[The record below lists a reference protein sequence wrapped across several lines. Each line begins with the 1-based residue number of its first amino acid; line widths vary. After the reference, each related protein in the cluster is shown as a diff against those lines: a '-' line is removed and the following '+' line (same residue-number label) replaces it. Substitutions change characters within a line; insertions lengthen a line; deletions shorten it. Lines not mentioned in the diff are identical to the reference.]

1 MNKKGVSPVIAT
13 LLLIVIAVAAAVVT
27 YTFVMGFVGTTTT
40 STPPI
45 TTERIIVEA
54 VGVDTANQN
63 VTYVYVRNVG
73 STTVNVTAIYLVRY
87 DGVVVN
93 STSIT
98 GGTTIS
104 PGEVIKIPTDITY
117 TDAKPNELYYVQAVT
132 TGGAMASSTSFKL
145 K

>member
-54 VGVDTANQN
+54 VEVDTSTQSVKN
-63 VTYVYVRNVG
+63 VYVRNVG
-73 STTVNVTAIYLVRY
+73 SVTVNVTAIYLVRY
-87 DGVVVN
+87 DGVVVKSN
-93 STSIT
+93 TNVDE
-98 GGTTIS
+98 TIS
-104 PGEVIKIPTDITY
+104 PGELKQIPANIEY
-117 TDAKPNELYYVQAVT
+117 NAKPNELYYVQAVT
-132 TGGAMASSTSFKL
+132 TGGAMASSSSFKL

>member
-54 VGVDTANQN
+54 VEVDTSTQSVKN
-63 VTYVYVRNVG
+63 VYVRNVG
-73 STTVNVTAIYLVRY
+73 SVTVNVTAIYLVRY
-87 DGVVVN
+87 DGVVVKSN
-93 STSIT
+93 TNVDE
-98 GGTTIS
+98 TIS
-104 PGEVIKIPTDITY
+104 PGELKQIPANIEY
-117 TDAKPNELYYVQAVT
+117 TAAKPNELYYVQAVT
-132 TGGAMASSTSFKL
+132 TGGAMASSSSFKL

>member
-27 YTFVMGFVGTTTT
+27 YTFVMGFIGTTTT

-54 VGVDTANQN
+54 VEVETANQK
-63 VTYVYVRNVG
+63 VTNVYVRNIG
-73 STTVNVTAIYLVRY
+73 SATVNVTAIYLVRY
-87 DGVVVN
+87 DGVVVGSN
-93 STSIT
+93 TSVN
-98 GGTTIS
+98 TTIS
-104 PGEVIKIPTDITY
+104 PGELKQIFANIAY

-132 TGGAMASSTSFKL
+132 TGGAMASSSSFKL

>member
-27 YTFVMGFVGTTTT
+27 YTFVMGFVGTSTA

-54 VGVDTANQN
+54 VEVNTTNQN

-73 STTVNVTAIYLVRY
+73 SATVNVTAIYLVRY

-93 STSIT
+93 STNASA
-98 GGTTIS
+98 TIS
-104 PGEVIKIPTDITY
+104 PGELGKIFANITY
-117 TDAKPNELYYVQAVT
+117 TNAKPNELYYVQAVT
-132 TGGAMASSTSFKL
+132 TGGAMASSSSFKL

>member
-27 YTFVMGFVGTTTT
+27 YTFVMGFVGTSTT
-40 STPPI
+40 TPPI

-54 VGVDTANQN
+54 VEVNTTDQN

-73 STTVNVTAIYLVRY
+73 STTVNVSAIYLVRS
-87 DGVVVN
+87 DGIIVGNNTNVN
-93 STSIT
+93 A
-98 GGTTIS
+98 TIS
-104 PGEVIKIPTDITY
+104 PGELKQIPANIKY
-117 TDAKPNELYYVQAVT
+117 TDAKPNELYYVKVVT
-132 TGGAMASSTSFKL
+132 TGGVMASSSQFKL